1 MVEFAVNTHR
11 LDPYKSFK
19 FRVVLDGKFV
29 PGVSKVSALARR
41 TEPILYRSG
50 GSVSS
55 PIKAPG
61 TTTFDP
67 IRLERGVTHDQT
79 FEDWANLAF
88 NVRGDAEMSL
98 RKFRK
103 DMAIELLN
111 QQGTVVLRYLV
122 RRCWVVEYQA
132 LSELDANA
140 NGVAIESIV
149 LEHEGFE
156 RDSSVAEPAET

>member
-19 FRVVLDGKFV
+19 FRVVLDGKSV
-29 PGVSKVSALARR
+29 PGVSKVSSLARR
-41 TEPILYRSG
+41 TEPILHRSG

-55 PIKAPG
+55 MTKAPG
-61 TTTFDP
+61 LTTFDP

-103 DMAIELLN
+103 DMVIELLN
-111 QQGTVVLRYLV
+111 QQATVVLRYLV
-122 RRCWVVEYQA
+122 YRCWVVEYQA

-156 RDSSVAEPAET
+156 RDSGVAEPTET